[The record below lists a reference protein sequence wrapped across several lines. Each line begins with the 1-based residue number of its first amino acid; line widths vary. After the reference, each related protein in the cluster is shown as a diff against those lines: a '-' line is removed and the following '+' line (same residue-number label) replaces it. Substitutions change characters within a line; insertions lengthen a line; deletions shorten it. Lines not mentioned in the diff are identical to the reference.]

1 MLWLRPNIKQYQA
14 QEGFTL
20 LELIIVIVILGT
32 LAVYALPRFTG
43 TATYAEYG
51 FQNRLISVLRNMQIR
66 AMQDSRPN
74 FCHRINFVTSSS
86 QVAFGAPSG
95 NFANGNQAATCGTSV
110 DFSTPAYLRSSANEI
125 AGSDVTMSALDGSSD
140 ISFIQFDSF
149 GIPQTEASNC
159 LNGCQIDFI
168 GATEASVCIQSQGYV
183 SAC

>member
-1 MLWLRPNIKQYQA
+1 MFWRRPNIKQHYA

-32 LAVYALPRFTG
+32 LTVYALPRFTG
-43 TATYAEYG
+43 TAAYAEYA

-74 FCHRINFVTSSS
+74 FCHRINLINTSS

-95 NFANGNQAATCGTSV
+95 NFANGNQASTCGTSI
-110 DFSTPAYLRSSANEI
+110 DFNTPAYLRSSASEI
-125 AGSDVTMSALDGSSD
+125 ADSDITMSAVDGSSD

-149 GIPQTEASNC
+149 GIPQTNASNC
-159 LNGCQIDFI
+159 VNGCQIDFT
-168 GATEASVCIQSQGYV
+168 GATEASVCIQAQGYI